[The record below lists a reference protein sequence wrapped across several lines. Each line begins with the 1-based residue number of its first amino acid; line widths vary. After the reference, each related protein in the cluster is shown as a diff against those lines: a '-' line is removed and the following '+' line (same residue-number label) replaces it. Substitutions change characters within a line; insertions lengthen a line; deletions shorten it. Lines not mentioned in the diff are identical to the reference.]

1 MQIWAHGSTVLGV
14 GTSAPRAPLDKAVI
28 ASLTS
33 PYWRVSVAELTTSTQ
48 IDLAELAKSNSIK
61 TGEVLATEFQTAGR
75 GRLDRTFE
83 AAPGSAL
90 LFSFFLKPKRARSE
104 WGFITHLAAL
114 SMQEV
119 ISQDNPLQVSLKW
132 PNDILIEDK
141 KVAGLLAQA
150 TDEGVV
156 IGIGVNVG
164 MTADE
169 LPVETA
175 TSLEIT
181 GSKKLDRNL
190 ILCEFLNHF
199 EVIFGAWDHGADF
212 IDKYSTV
219 CSTLGRQVQIEVTG
233 RANRMGRAISI
244 NKIGALMLDDGFEVN
259 VGDVVHLR

>member
-1 MQIWAHGSTVLGV
+1 M
-14 GTSAPRAPLDKAVI
+14 GTSAPRAPLDTAVI

-33 PYWRVSVAELTTSTQ
+33 GYWRVSVADLTTSTQ
-48 IDLAELAKSNSIK
+48 VDLAELVKSNSAK
-61 TGEVLATEFQTAGR
+61 TGDVIATNFQSAGR

-90 LFSFFLKPKRARSE
+90 LFSFFIKPNRARSD
-104 WGFITHLAAL
+104 WGFISHLAAI

-119 ISQDNPLQVSLKW
+119 ISQDHPSQVRLKW
-132 PNDILIEDK
+132 PNDILIGDK

-150 TDEGVV
+150 TDDGVI
-156 IGIGVNVG
+156 IGIGVNVA

-169 LPVETA
+169 LPVDTA
-175 TSLEIT
+175 TSLAIT

-190 ILCEFLNHF
+190 ILGEFLNRF
-199 EVIFGAWDHGADF
+199 KVNFDKWDSGADF
-212 IDKYSTV
+212 IDSYSAI
-219 CSTLGRQVQIEVTG
+219 CATLGRQVQVEVSG
-233 RANRMGRAISI
+233 RANRTGKALTI